1 MARPPRSPGTCWA
14 DGIWRLGTLPDD
26 TGTPV
31 DFGVLTCDDDEQA
44 LARAG
49 LEGST
54 EDKGYDAAAAALHTA
69 LTLREIRD
77 DRDS

>member
-1 MARPPRSPGTCWA
+1 VARPPRSPGTCWA

-31 DFGVLTCDDDEQA
+31 GFGVLTCDDDEQA

-54 EDKGYDAAAAALHTA
+54 EDKGYDTAAAALHTA
-69 LTLREIRD
+69 LALRGLHTAH
-77 DRDS
+77 DS